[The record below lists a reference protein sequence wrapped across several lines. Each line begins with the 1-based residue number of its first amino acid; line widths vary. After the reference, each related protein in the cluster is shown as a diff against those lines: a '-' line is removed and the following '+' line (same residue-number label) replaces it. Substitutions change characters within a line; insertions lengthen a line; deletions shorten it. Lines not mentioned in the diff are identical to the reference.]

1 MAITRPTTDHP
12 SSATKANPER
22 QDVAGVAQVQRRCR
36 AFAMQHLG
44 TCCAELHQWHRTGV
58 LPMGKL
64 RELAALCTHVP
75 SYDRTQ
81 HAERLVEMAAIEYLA
96 EHGQTPLQEEAN
108 GH

>member
-1 MAITRPTTDHP
+1 MTIPRSTPLHQAP
-12 SSATKANPER
+12 
-22 QDVAGVAQVQRRCR
+22 VAKVSPAPQGVESVAQTQRRCR

-44 TCCAELHQWHRTGV
+44 ACCAELHQWHRTGV

-96 EHGQTPLQEEAN
+96 EHGQAPLQEEAN